1 MATKPKN
8 LSRPALKNG
17 IKLYR
22 ESDEKREVIRGNA
35 DHQDKDYRHSYSRDH
50 GRIIHSASFRR
61 QQGKTQVFPSRES
74 DFFRSRLTH
83 SLEVAQIAQGIAE
96 FVNHKYKTTLPEPI
110 DVRLCF
116 AGGLVHDIG
125 HPPFG
130 HNGERALDNAMLEY
144 GGFEGNAQTLRIL
157 TRLEKKVKYDKPVD
171 GDIRAGLNL
180 CHRTLASVLKYDN
193 MIKAVRSEGSKVE
206 KGYYGSEKKIVEHIK
221 RSVIGDF
228 KLKRGKEF
236 KSLECSI
243 MDLADDIAYSVY
255 DLEDCL
261 KVGFLS
267 PAKILATKDALLEK
281 VATSVSK
288 QVKEDVS
295 KEDVLEVFFDIFA
308 GMFQGEPD
316 DTESEMAVTETT
328 TNGEVDR
335 AIGHSESVDASD
347 TDILQSLPAGESVK
361 RQELE
366 AERERFKRFTAAY
379 KTSRLISDDGY
390 NRTALSSQLV
400 HEFIS
405 SVELEYN
412 DQCPPLS
419 QVKLTKGRLRQ
430 KEVLKQYTYEAAI
443 YAPRVKLGEYRGYDV
458 VTDLFKALMG
468 DKGDILMPEDV
479 RERFTEASDITGRAR
494 EVCDFVAGMTDR
506 YAMEFWARLKS
517 DSAES
522 MFKPI

>member
-1 MATKPKN
+1 MAKPPK
-8 LSRPALKNG
+8 SPSKTQPKSK
-17 IKLYR
+17 IKLYT
-22 ESDEKREVIRGNA
+22 SNDETREVVRGGA
-35 DHQDKDYRHSYSRDH
+35 DPQDKDYRHNYSRDH

-96 FVNHKYKTTLPEPI
+96 FINYTYEGTLPEPI

-116 AGGLVHDIG
+116 AAGLVHDIG

-157 TRLEKKVKYDKPVD
+157 TRLEKKVKYAKALDGD

-193 MIKAVRSEGSKVE
+193 MIKAVRPEGSKVE
-206 KGYYGSEKKIVEHIK
+206 KGYYATEKTIVENIK
-221 RSVIGDF
+221 SSVIGDF

-281 VATSVSK
+281 VAASVSK
-288 QVKEDVS
+288 QIKEDVS
-295 KEDVLEVFFDIFA
+295 KEDVLDVFFDIFA
-308 GMFQGEPD
+308 GLFQGEPD
-316 DTESEMAVTETT
+316 NDGSSA
-328 TNGEVDR
+328 G
-335 AIGHSESVDASD
+335 VDATGSPD
-347 TDILQSLPAGESVK
+347 GAEMSNQEDRDSLQPAEVAR
-361 RQELE
+361 RQKLE
-366 AERERFKRFTAAY
+366 AEREGFKRFTAVY

-390 NRTALSSQLV
+390 NRTELSSQLV

-405 SVELEYN
+405 SVELDYN
-412 DQCPPLS
+412 EQCPPLS
-419 QVKLTKGRLRQ
+419 QVKLSKGRLRR

-458 VTDLFKALMG
+458 VTDLFEALMA

-479 RERFTEASDITGRAR
+479 RERFNKADNITGRAR

-506 YAMEFWARLKS
+506 YAIEFWARLKS

>member
-1 MATKPKN
+1 MAKS
-8 LSRPALKNG
+8 SRNPLGPDQK
-17 IKLYR
+17 KEPDLYR
-22 ESDEKREVIRGNA
+22 KEDELREVVRERP
-35 DHQDKDYRHSYSRDH
+35 DPQDKEYRHNFSRDH

-83 SLEVAQIAQGIAE
+83 SLEVAQIATGIAE
-96 FVNHKYKTTLPEPI
+96 FLNYKYEKTLPGNGI
-110 DVRLCF
+110 DARLCF
-116 AGGLVHDIG
+116 AAGLVHDIG

-130 HNGERALDNAMLEY
+130 HNGERALDNAMLDF

-157 TRLEKKVKYDKPVD
+157 TRLEKKEKYKDARQGD

-180 CHRTLASVLKYDN
+180 CYRTLASILKYDKK
-193 MIKAVRSEGSKVE
+193 IKAVRPKGAKVS
-206 KGYYGSEKKIVEHIK
+206 KGYYGTEKTIVANIK
-221 RSVIGDF
+221 KHVIGDY
-228 KLKRGKEF
+228 KIKRGEDF

-267 PAKILATKDALLEK
+267 PAEIFVTDDGLLEK
-281 VATSVSK
+281 VAANVFEQTK
-288 QVKEDVS
+288 DEIS
-295 KEDVLEVFFDIFA
+295 KEDVLQVFFDIFA
-308 GMFQGEPD
+308 GLFQGDLEQDHDNDDAATPREGNSATEAVEP
-316 DTESEMAVTETT
+316 TLEE
-328 TNGEVDR
+328 R
-335 AIGHSESVDASD
+335 A
-347 TDILQSLPAGESVK
+347 K
-361 RQELE
+361 REKLE
-366 AERERFKRFTAAY
+366 AERRHFKAFTDAY
-379 KTSRLISDDGY
+379 KTSKLISENGY
-390 NRTALSSQLV
+390 NRTAISSALV
-400 HEFIS
+400 HRFIEG
-405 SVELEYN
+405 VELEYN
-412 DQCPPLS
+412 EKCPPLS
-419 QVKLTKGRLRQ
+419 RVKLQAKRLRE

-458 VTDLFKALMG
+458 VTDLFKALMA

-479 RERFTEASDITGRAR
+479 RKRFNEAENITGRAR